1 MAAQP
6 AAHRRAGP
14 HGVTDEL
21 RDITIVGAG
30 PAGLAAAFWAGMRRA
45 SVRIVDALPE
55 LGGQL
60 TALYPE
66 KPIYDVLGHERIL
79 ARELVA
85 RLQAQ
90 ALEPFDVPLHLGT
103 TAQGI
108 AWTADEIVLETT
120 AGPLRSHAV
129 IVAGGHGAVVPRRL
143 PAQDAD
149 LMPWEGRGV
158 AYVARSKAVF
168 AGRRVVVVGG
178 GDAALDWAL
187 DLLDVATA
195 VTLVHRR
202 ERFRA
207 HEATVARA
215 MAAVD
220 EGRLALRVPW
230 IVAGADGDGALAG
243 LTLRHRTDG
252 VTERLACDAVLLQL
266 GHVTRLGPLA
276 EWGFALDGGSIVAD
290 GLMATSL
297 DRVWACGDVTTA
309 PGKLKLIATGFG
321 EAAVAVAQAVH
332 RLRPETQLQPAYST
346 DTGVPSAR
354 QP

>member
-1 MAAQP
+1 MATQP
-6 AAHRRAGP
+6 RAHRRPGRP
-14 HGVTDEL
+14 GVSAEL

-30 PAGLAAAFWAGMRRA
+30 PAGLAAAFWAGMRQA
-45 SVRIVDALPE
+45 STRVVDALPE
-55 LGGQL
+55 IGGQL

-66 KPIYDVLGHERIL
+66 KPIYDVLGHQRIL
-79 ARELVA
+79 ARELVT
-85 RLQAQ
+85 RLQLQ
-90 ALEPFDVPLHLGT
+90 ALEPFDVPLHLDT
-103 TAQGI
+103 TAHHI
-108 AWTADEIVLETT
+108 AWTPEGVVIDTT
-120 AGPLRSHAV
+120 AGPLRSRAV
-129 IVAGGHGAVVPRRL
+129 IVAGGHGAVRPRRL
-143 PAQDAD
+143 PDGDAD
-149 LMPWEGRGV
+149 LTQWEGRGV

-187 DLLDVATA
+187 DLLDVAAA

-220 EGRLALRVPW
+220 AGRLALRVPW
-230 IVAGADGDGALAG
+230 TVAGADGDGSLAG
-243 LTLRHRTDG
+243 LTLRHRGDG
-252 VTERLACDAVLLQL
+252 TTERLPCDAVLLQL

-276 EWGFALDGGSIVAD
+276 DWGFAVDGGAIATD
-290 GLMATSL
+290 GLMGTSL

-321 EAAVAVAQAVH
+321 EAAVAVGQAVH

-346 DTGVPSAR
+346 DTGVPGT
-354 QP
+354 